1 MSKYF
6 SLNGNVVWNN
16 VIVPDEF
23 MGKTQYKLTISL
35 DEESHKKALER
46 KLDMTEYEGQ
56 HQIEMKRNFD
66 YGPPLVYNADKE
78 VVGVDHLS
86 KFGDKVTVQV
96 CQGNKEQNKGK
107 IYLEKIR
114 VEEKATGLENTYD
127 PADF

>member
-127 PADF
+127 PSDF